1 MQIVLEPADLKRLSA
16 TAREEVL
23 RLVRGE
29 EASPPTPKPNKKGF
43 RWRAPYDLTPDLAR
57 KLVRGIG
64 EESRRRLALFAR
76 EGGRASMQE
85 LLAVTK
91 ESDLHVLSAFEG
103 ALTRKLRRLVGD
115 DEKIVSLIMWDYD
128 SERWDSTHTRL
139 LDGTYYVSEATSRA
153 LRRVL
158 GGA

>member
-16 TAREEVL
+16 AAREEVL

-29 EASPPTPKPNKKGF
+29 EAPAPRPNKKGF
-43 RWRAPYDLTPDLAR
+43 RWRAPYDLTPELAR

-64 EESRRRLALFAR
+64 EESRKRLALFAR
-76 EGGRASMQE
+76 DGGRATMQE
-85 LLAVTK
+85 LLAVTR
-91 ESDLHVLSAFEG
+91 ETDIHALSAFEG
-103 ALTRKLRRLVGD
+103 SLTRKLRRLVGD

-128 SERWDSTHTRL
+128 SEKWDAAHTRL
-139 LDGTYYVSEATSRA
+139 LDGVYYVSEATSRA

-158 GGA
+158 GLA